1 MPDSN
6 DQTQHTIDKRD
17 FDTNRPLRRDAA
29 NAGPDE
35 GGEQQPETRPS
46 ADSSRRDSNDG
57 LLSDVVEEI
66 VERDR
71 QNIAKEVVR
80 VGSFAW
86 GVVSW

>member
-6 DQTQHTIDKRD
+6 EQTQPAIDKRD
-17 FDTNRPLRRDAA
+17 FDTNRREAA
-29 NAGPDE
+29 NVGPDE

-46 ADSSRRDSNDG
+46 ADSSRRNSNDG